1 MNSPKRLKRI
11 FLSFAIITCT
21 MIFFTTTS
29 NGRRLGHYSST
40 SQRTQYDTQLE
51 REQAANKE
59 KAQKARQEAIKQATG
74 RMRAA
79 AQCIREIS
87 EEIREFQQRKQE
99 ALNEMVQEGS
109 GIHIKP
115 EYMEKPPKMYDHVPT
130 ADEVYRDMSP
140 SARFEHSRANL
151 SRLQRELEACKQ
163 EMKKAQ
169 EELKILE
176 GK

>member
-1 MNSPKRLKRI
+1 MEHLKNLI
-11 FLSFAIITCT
+11 GAVLVTCMLFVLPQT
-21 MIFFTTTS
+21 CL
-29 NGRRLGHYSST
+29 GRGMGHSRKP
-40 SQRTQYDTQLE
+40 QKTQYDTPAE
-51 REQAANKE
+51 REQAANRE
-59 KAQKARQEAIKQATG
+59 KALKARQEAIKQATE
-74 RMRAA
+74 RMKAA

-87 EEIREFQQRKQE
+87 EEIREFQQAKQE

-109 GIHIKP
+109 GVHTNP

-140 SARFEHSRANL
+140 SARFEHSRTNI
-151 SRLQRELEACKQ
+151 SRLQGELEACQK

-169 EELKILE
+169 EELNILQ

>member
-1 MNSPKRLKRI
+1 
-11 FLSFAIITCT
+11 

-29 NGRRLGHYSST
+29 HGRSLGHYSST
-40 SQRTQYDTQLE
+40 PQRTQYDTQLE

-59 KAQKARQEAIKQATG
+59 KAQKARQEAIKQATE

-151 SRLQRELEACKQ
+151 SRLQRELEACKK